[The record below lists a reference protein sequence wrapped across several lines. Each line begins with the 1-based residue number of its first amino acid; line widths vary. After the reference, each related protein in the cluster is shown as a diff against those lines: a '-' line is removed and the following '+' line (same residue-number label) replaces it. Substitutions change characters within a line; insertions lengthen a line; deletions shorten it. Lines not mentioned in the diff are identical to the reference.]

1 MGRVQTN
8 IQMDKSKQTRV
19 LLADDHAVV
28 RKGIR
33 DFLEEDETLHV
44 IGEVSDGEEA
54 LAFIAHEPPD
64 VAVFDI
70 QMPRLNGLDV
80 TRRVKKEFPQ
90 VQVLILTAYEDD
102 PYIFAALQ
110 AGASGY
116 LLKTS
121 TADEIVQGVH
131 AVAHGE
137 TALSPAVAKKLVR
150 RAVGGAAA
158 QDDIIEE
165 LSGRELDVLRL
176 AAQGLGNKQIGVEL
190 NISDRTVQGH
200 LANIYAKLHVA
211 TRTEAVLF
219 AVREKWITLE

>member
-1 MGRVQTN
+1 MAGNKNKRL
-8 IQMDKSKQTRV
+8 RV

-33 DFLEEDETLHV
+33 DFLVEDETLQV
-44 IGEVSDGEEA
+44 IGEANDGEEA
-54 LAFIAHEPPD
+54 LELIAREPPD

-70 QMPRLNGLDV
+70 QMPRLNGLDA
-80 TRRVKKEFPQ
+80 TRRVQKEFPNIH
-90 VQVLILTAYEDD
+90 VLILTAYDDD
-102 PYIFAALQ
+102 PYLFAALQ

-121 TADEIVQGVH
+121 SAEELLHAVH
-131 AVAHGE
+131 AVAEGE
-137 TALSPAVAKKLVR
+137 TALSPAIAKKLVR
-150 RAVGGAAA
+150 RAAGRSE
-158 QDDIIEE
+158 QEDIIEP
-165 LSGRELDVLRL
+165 LTDRELDVLRL
-176 AAQGLGNKQIGVEL
+176 AAQGLGNKQIGAAL

-219 AVREKWITLE
+219 AVRQKWIVLE

>member
-1 MGRVQTN
+1 MQS
-8 IQMDKSKQTRV
+8 DKITLRV

-33 DFLEEDETLHV
+33 EFLQQDADIQIIAEA
-44 IGEVSDGEEA
+44 GDGAQA
-54 LAFIAHEPPD
+54 LDLIARDAPD

-70 QMPRLNGLDV
+70 QMPRLNGLDA
-80 TRRVKKEFPQ
+80 TRHVKQEFPRVK
-90 VQVLILTAYEDD
+90 VLILTAYEDD

-121 TADEIVQGVH
+121 SPEEIIQAVH
-131 AVAHGE
+131 AVAAGE
-137 TALSPAVAKKLVR
+137 TALSPAVAKKLVQ
-150 RAVGGAAA
+150 RALGGVVV
-158 QDDIIEE
+158 QEQIIEP
-165 LSGRELDVLRL
+165 LSERELQVLQA
-176 AAQGLGNKQIGVEL
+176 AAQGLGNKQIGAQL

-211 TRTEAVLF
+211 SRTEAVLV
-219 AVREKWITLE
+219 AVREKWISL